1 MPDNTT
7 NVAVPAGTWT
17 EAVAGPETEGKIEAL
32 LTGSDNFE
40 YAYAPSDTPPSSG
53 FLGHFAFAKRNE
65 PVVVLADQSVFV
77 FNATRAMNLA
87 VTTSEVE

>member
-7 NVAVPAGTWT
+7 NVAVPAGAWT
-17 EAVAGPETEGKIEAL
+17 EAVTGPESEGSIEAL

-40 YAYAPSDTPPSSG
+40 YAYAPTETPPASG
-53 FLGHFAFAKRNE
+53 FVGHFVYAQRNE

-77 FNATRAMNLA
+77 FNAHRPLKLA
-87 VTTSEVE
+87 VTQSEI